1 MLKFN
6 KKQLLSEIEIQ
17 TALSGGPGGQ
27 HVNKTETKVIISWD
41 FLNSQAINQNQKQ
54 QLSKAL
60 SSHITNANLI
70 KVSSAKTRSQHK
82 NKADAILKLEQ
93 LINEAL
99 KTRKKRKKT
108 KPSKLA
114 KLKRLKAKQKQSEKK
129 SLRQKPKL

>member
-1 MLKFN
+1 MFN

-41 FLNSQAINQNQKQ
+41 FLNSQAVNQDQKKR
-54 QLSKAL
+54 LSKVL
-60 SSHITNANLI
+60 SSHINNAKLI

-82 NKADAILKLEQ
+82 NKADAIVKLEQ
-93 LINEAL
+93 LVDKAL
-99 KTRKKRKKT
+99 KIPKKRKKT

-129 SLRQKPKL
+129 NFRQKPKLQ